1 MTLDK
6 IAQAYTDWVAYET
19 NPSPQ
24 LKDQLARLNERPTA
38 EADRFFA
45 DLVKKYSE
53 ATDVFWIQQAIAY
66 AQSAT
71 DKAVAQQYLEQLLS
85 DYSRYGVLGPVLK
98 TACSR
103 LGMIAKYPNQ
113 VLAQTIEAE
122 HPISYPGEEI
132 VIFGLRTA
140 AYGGY
145 IMTVAGFQPGFDA
158 GQAMKASQ
166 RRPTLAQAEEVI
178 AQWRAAHPES
188 KPSKS

>member
-24 LKDQLARLNERPTA
+24 LKDQLARFNERPTA

-85 DYSRYGVLGPVLK
+85 DYSRYGVLGPVLN

-103 LGMIAKYPNQ
+103 LGRSPSTQIRYSPRRSRPNIQ
-113 VLAQTIEAE
+113 SPIRGKISSFLA
-122 HPISYPGEEI
+122 
-132 VIFGLRTA
+132 FGRQLTA
-140 AYGGY
+140 G
-145 IMTVAGFQPGFDA
+145 T
-158 GQAMKASQ
+158 S
-166 RRPTLAQAEEVI
+166 
-178 AQWRAAHPES
+178 
-188 KPSKS
+188 